1 MNIYKLFIIAAITF
15 VVCLVIRADLQAPLI
30 SGQYGNF
37 KDYDGQDKP
46 YLFTVPE
53 DGQIMRLEIKG
64 RLPLNSWK
72 AIDIEI
78 FDPDGNYLF
87 SYSDELWA
95 ETGHDSD
102 GKWTEYRDYTHHDV
116 HFPKK
121 GQYSAYV
128 SSTFGPNKRAEHFSY
143 TFRIIPI
150 KGNSNFMLPLLWIS
164 GFIGGVAL
172 FVMLHRLEAEREGS
186 DITYKPINKLN
197 PEAIKAM
204 ESRISVWP
212 IVLLFLAPVLFFS
225 FLAYSKGDKEQDWQV
240 YSYHHLTISVDKQ
253 LREQSIGSAGFRSRG
268 GPGGK

>member
-1 MNIYKLFIIAAITF
+1 MNIYKLFIIAAISF
-15 VVCLVIRADLQAPLI
+15 LACIIIRADLQAPLI

-37 KDYDGQDKP
+37 KDYDGQDKA
-46 YLFTVPE
+46 YLFNVPE
-53 DGQIMRLEIKG
+53 DGQMMRLEIKG

-150 KGNSNFMLPLLWIS
+150 KGNSKILIPLMWMS
-164 GFIGGVAL
+164 GIIAGLCL
-172 FVMLHRLEAEREGS
+172 FVILNRLEEGKNKS
-186 DITYKPINKLN
+186 DISFQPITKKGLQ
-197 PEAIKAM
+197 AKQAM
-204 ESRISVWP
+204 ETTFPVWP
-212 IVLLFLAPVLFFS
+212 IALLFFVPVLLVSLF
-225 FLAYSKGDKEQDWQV
+225 AYGKDDDEADWQV
-240 YSYHHLTISVDKQ
+240 YAYGHSNIYVDKQ